1 MGVDTSQWGLSRNC
15 ATKAQK
21 GEFLT
26 GGDISRGEAGAAYS
40 VLYGSDK
47 RFFVGGGKKVTSRG
61 EGILD
66 EGGGGRNW

>member
-1 MGVDTSQWGLSRNC
+1 MGVEPKLRHKGSKRRISNWGG
-15 ATKAQK
+15 K
-21 GEFLT
+21 
-26 GGDISRGEAGAAYS
+26 SRGEAGAAYS